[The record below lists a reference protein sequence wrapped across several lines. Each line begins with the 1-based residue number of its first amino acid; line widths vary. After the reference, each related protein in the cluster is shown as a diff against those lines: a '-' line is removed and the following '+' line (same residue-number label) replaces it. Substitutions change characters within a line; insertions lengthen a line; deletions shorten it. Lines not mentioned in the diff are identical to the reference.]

1 MHFSQHLLS
10 WRLGAIAVVDQ
21 IRKWVM
27 SKNARLVSE
36 VFNPLINPIMT
47 FLILALGDQEQRTQN
62 IFLNWIVAITFA
74 SGLIFL
80 YIAYLK
86 QKRAID
92 STELIIREQRIS
104 PLTFAV
110 LSYALGFGV
119 LTMLNAPWLMRGLM
133 FCYATNT
140 MVVLMITRRWKI
152 SIHTTGIAGPLVA
165 LTYQFGWMLLPLYI
179 LIPIVGLARVKMHRH
194 THLQVVA
201 GGILGVAMTIV
212 QLYYFRYYLQTI

>member
-1 MHFSQHLLS
+1 
-10 WRLGAIAVVDQ
+10 
-21 IRKWVM
+21 M

-36 VFNPLINPIMT
+36 VFNPLINPIVT
-47 FLILALGDQEQRTQN
+47 FLVLALDGQEQPTSK

-80 YIAYLK
+80 YIGYLK

-110 LSYALGFGV
+110 FSYALGFGI
-119 LTMLNAPWLMRGLM
+119 LTLLNAPWLMRGLM

-140 MVVLMITRRWKI
+140 MAVLMITRRWKI

-179 LIPIVGLARVKMHRH
+179 LIPIVGWSRVQMHRH
-194 THLQVVA
+194 THLQVLA
-201 GGILGVAMTIV
+201 GGILGMAMTIV
-212 QLYYFRYYLQTI
+212 QLYYFRYYLQAI

>member
-1 MHFSQHLLS
+1 
-10 WRLGAIAVVDQ
+10 
-21 IRKWVM
+21 M
-27 SKNARLVSE
+27 SKHARLVSE
-36 VFNPLINPIMT
+36 VFNPLINPIVT
-47 FLILALGDQEQRTQN
+47 FLILAMGGPEQPTAR
-62 IFLNWIVAITFA
+62 IFLNWAVAITFA

-119 LTMLNAPWLMRGLM
+119 LTVLNAPWLMRGLM

-194 THLQVVA
+194 TQLQVIA
-201 GGILGVAMTIV
+201 GGILGVTMTIV

>member
-1 MHFSQHLLS
+1 
-10 WRLGAIAVVDQ
+10 
-21 IRKWVM
+21 M

-36 VFNPLINPIMT
+36 VFNPLINPIVT
-47 FLILALGDQEQRTQN
+47 FLILALDDQEQTTQR
-62 IFLNWIVAITFA
+62 IFLNWGVAITFA

-119 LTMLNAPWLMRGLM
+119 LTLLNAPWLMRGLM

-179 LIPIVGLARVKMHRH
+179 LIPIVGLSRVKMHRH
-194 THLQVVA
+194 THLQVLA

>member
-1 MHFSQHLLS
+1 
-10 WRLGAIAVVDQ
+10 
-21 IRKWVM
+21 M

-36 VFNPLINPIMT
+36 VFNPLINPIVT
-47 FLILALGDQEQRTQN
+47 FLVLAVSGSRQSN
-62 IFLNWIVAITFA
+62 AMVFLHWGVAITFA

-86 QKRAID
+86 QKRIID
-92 STELIIREQRIS
+92 STELIVREQRIS

-119 LTMLNAPWLMRGLM
+119 LTLLNAPWLMRGLM

-179 LIPIVGLARVKMHRH
+179 LIPIVGLSRVKMRRH
-194 THLQVVA
+194 TPLQVFI
-201 GGILGVAMTIV
+201 GGILGVVMTIV
-212 QLYYFRYYLQTI
+212 QLYYFHYYSSGAI

>member
-1 MHFSQHLLS
+1 
-10 WRLGAIAVVDQ
+10 
-21 IRKWVM
+21 M

-36 VFNPLINPIMT
+36 VFNPLINPIVT

-86 QKRAID
+86 QNRAID

-119 LTMLNAPWLMRGLM
+119 LTWLNAPWLMRGLM

>member
-1 MHFSQHLLS
+1 
-10 WRLGAIAVVDQ
+10 
-21 IRKWVM
+21 M

-36 VFNPLINPIMT
+36 VFNPLINPIVT
-47 FLILALGDQEQRTQN
+47 FLVLAMDDPAQPTAK
-62 IFLNWIVAITFA
+62 IFLNWAVAIAFA

-86 QKRAID
+86 QKRVIE
-92 STELIIREQRIS
+92 STELVIREQRIS

-119 LTMLNAPWLMRGLM
+119 LTLLNAPWLMRGLM

-179 LIPIVGLARVKMHRH
+179 LIPIVGLSRVKMHRH
-194 THLQVVA
+194 TPLQVVA

-212 QLYYFRYYLQTI
+212 QLYYFR

>member
-1 MHFSQHLLS
+1 
-10 WRLGAIAVVDQ
+10 
-21 IRKWVM
+21 M

-36 VFNPLINPIMT
+36 VFNPLINPIVT
-47 FLILALGDQEQRTQN
+47 FLILALGDEAQTTSK

-74 SGLIFL
+74 SGLIFV

-179 LIPIVGLARVKMHRH
+179 LIPIVGLSRVKMHRH

>member
-1 MHFSQHLLS
+1 
-10 WRLGAIAVVDQ
+10 
-21 IRKWVM
+21 M

-36 VFNPLINPIMT
+36 VFNPLINPIVT
-47 FLILALGDQEQRTQN
+47 FLILAMGDPDQPGQR

-74 SGLIFL
+74 SGLIFV

-104 PLTFAV
+104 PLTFAI

-119 LTMLNAPWLMRGLM
+119 LTLLNAPWLMRGLM

-179 LIPIVGLARVKMHRH
+179 LIPIVGLSRVKMRRH
-194 THLQVVA
+194 TNLQVLA
-201 GGILGVAMTIV
+201 GGILGVVMTIV
-212 QLYYFRYYLQTI
+212 QLYYFRYYLHTI

>member
-1 MHFSQHLLS
+1 MAAWGNL
-10 WRLGAIAVVDQ
+10 VVDQ

-36 VFNPLINPIMT
+36 VFNPLINPIVT

-119 LTMLNAPWLMRGLM
+119 LTLLNAPWLMRGLM

-152 SIHTTGIAGPLVA
+152 SIHTTGVAGPLVA

>member
-1 MHFSQHLLS
+1 
-10 WRLGAIAVVDQ
+10 
-21 IRKWVM
+21 M

-36 VFNPLINPIMT
+36 VFNPLINPIVT

-194 THLQVVA
+194 THLQVFA
-201 GGILGVAMTIV
+201 GGILGVVMTIV

>member
-1 MHFSQHLLS
+1 
-10 WRLGAIAVVDQ
+10 
-21 IRKWVM
+21 M

-36 VFNPLINPIMT
+36 VFNPLINPIVT
-47 FLILALGDQEQRTQN
+47 FLILALGEQEQSQN
-62 IFLNWIVAITFA
+62 IFLNWIVAITFS

-80 YIAYLK
+80 YIGYLK

-119 LTMLNAPWLMRGLM
+119 LTLLNAPWLMRGLM

-140 MVVLMITRRWKI
+140 MAVLMITRRWKI

-179 LIPIVGLARVKMHRH
+179 LIPIVGLSRVKMHRH
-194 THLQVVA
+194 TNLQVLA

-212 QLYYFRYYLQTI
+212 QLYYFRYYLYTI